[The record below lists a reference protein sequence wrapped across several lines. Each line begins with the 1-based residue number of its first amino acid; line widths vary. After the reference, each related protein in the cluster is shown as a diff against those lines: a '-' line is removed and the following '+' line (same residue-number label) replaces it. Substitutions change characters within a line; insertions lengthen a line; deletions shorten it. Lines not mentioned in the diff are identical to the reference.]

1 MRKHYNKR
9 LLEQRWDARQPER
22 LEHIRLKR
30 ILRAKGEEREDEPE
44 HKHCR
49 VLQDLEG

>member
-1 MRKHYNKR
+1 MKKHYKKR
-9 LLEQRWDARQPER
+9 WLEQRWDAMQPER

-44 HKHCR
+44 HDDNGM
-49 VLQDLEG
+49 LQDFEG